1 MKKAIAKL
9 LTLVMVLMAVLTMA
23 GCGSKKDEAPKEEA
37 VTEEKAEEPAAEE
50 TVEEEPAAEETVEE
64 EPVEEA
70 PADYT
75 GTYLGQ
81 LDFSDMMKEQFT
93 QSLGV
98 EIDDPLFMDLTL
110 DLNADETFNLK
121 VDAEKFKADVVAIM
135 KNHIDD
141 IIGVMM
147 EQNGLSMDDLDDLAK
162 ANGYDGEDA
171 FKQDLMEQMETE
183 MDSAINLDEYK
194 DQLEVSGTYT
204 INDKTIVM
212 KSADGGQDKMTINDD
227 GTLTLIVPTDDQEI
241 TVVMTKQ

>member
-9 LTLVMVLMAVLTMA
+9 LTFVMVLMAVLTMA
-23 GCGSKKDEAPKEEA
+23 GCGSKKEEAPKEEA

-110 DLNADETFNLK
+110 DLNTDETFNLK
-121 VDAEKFKADVVAIM
+121 VDAEKFKADVVAVM

-141 IIGVMM
+141 IIAAMM

-171 FKQDLMEQMETE
+171 FKQALMEQMETE
-183 MDSAINLDEYK
+183 MDNAINLDEYK
-194 DQLEVSGTYT
+194 DQLEISGTYT

-212 KSADGGQDKMTINDD
+212 KSADGGQDKITINDD

>member
-23 GCGSKKDEAPKEEA
+23 ACGSKSEEQPKEEA
-37 VTEEKAEEPAAEE
+37 AVEEKAEEPAEE
-50 TVEEEPAAEETVEE
+50 EAVEEEV
-64 EPVEEA
+64 VEEA
-70 PADYT
+70 PVEETDGNYT

-98 EIDDPLFMDLTL
+98 EIDDPLYMDVTL
-110 DLNADETFNLK
+110 NLNEDETFNLK
-121 VDAEKFKADVVAIM
+121 IDAEKFKADVIAVM

-141 IIGVMM
+141 IIAAMM
-147 EQNGLSMDDLDDLAK
+147 EQNGLSLDDLDDLAK

-204 INDKTIVM
+204 INDKSIVM

-227 GTLTLIVPTDDQEI
+227 GTLTLVVPTDDQEI

>member
-1 MKKAIAKL
+1 MKKVIAKL
-9 LTLVMVLMAVLTMA
+9 LTFVMVLMAVLTMA
-23 GCGSKKDEAPKEEA
+23 ACGSKKDEAPKEEA

-204 INDKTIVM
+204 INDKTIVL
-212 KSADGGQDKMTINDD
+212 KSADGGQDKITINDD
-227 GTLTLIVPTDDQEI
+227 GTLTLVVPTDDQEI

>member
-9 LTLVMVLMAVLTMA
+9 LTFVMVLMAVLTMA
-23 GCGSKKDEAPKEEA
+23 GCGSKKEEAPKEEA

-110 DLNADETFNLK
+110 DLNTDETFNLK

-141 IIGVMM
+141 IIRVMM

-162 ANGYDGEDA
+162 SNGYDGEDA
-171 FKQDLMEQMETE
+171 FKQALMEQMETE
-183 MDSAINLDEYK
+183 MDNAINLDEYK
-194 DQLEVSGTYT
+194 DQLEISGTYT

-212 KSADGGQDKMTINDD
+212 KSADGGQDKITINDD

>member
-9 LTLVMVLMAVLTMA
+9 LTFVMVLMAVLTMA

-81 LDFSDMMKEQFT
+81 LDMMKEQFT

-204 INDKTIVM
+204 INDKTIVL
-212 KSADGGQDKMTINDD
+212 KSADGGQDKITINDD
-227 GTLTLIVPTDDQEI
+227 GTLTLVVPTDDQEI

>member
-9 LTLVMVLMAVLTMA
+9 LTFVMVLMAVLTMA

-204 INDKTIVM
+204 INDKTIVL
-212 KSADGGQDKMTINDD
+212 KSADGGQDKITINDD
-227 GTLTLIVPTDDQEI
+227 GTLTLVVPTDDQEI